1 MSRNPEIQWLVDR
14 WELPLKGTA
23 IEQVELLLQAEAEGS
38 TAVALPAGVID
49 WGEAAAKD
57 PGAPLV
63 LCDGHLQSLRC
74 YKAEAIVARRLA
86 DLVDSMKENLLAP
99 VAEDASDAV
108 AGLFPDARQDSAQ
121 VQAAR
126 TALARRLTVITGGP
140 GTGKTYT
147 LARILALLIADEEN
161 IRPELIRLAAPT
173 GKAADRMKQSVMDTS
188 NQLVGVSWG
197 QGPALQ
203 RIGAQS
209 STLHSLLGYNPS
221 TGKCRHNAQSPLPC
235 QVLIVDECSMVDLH
249 LWKALMDALPT
260 DARLILVGDPLQLQS
275 VGQGNVFG
283 DLVNHARDEGSPFY
297 GSLVRLTESW
307 RFQDQPG
314 ICELAEALE
323 RSDSNAVEELL
334 RGANEK
340 PERGLIWLE
349 TGGKKLSYDKYPE
362 AIRAAVEAV
371 ARAGSPLDALAALD
385 SVCILTAHRGAFVG
399 ADAVGTAVNKE
410 IATRKIGPGRDRLPN
425 QPVIIKVND
434 PETGLRNGVVGLLH
448 TDTTGKRRV
457 WFKSRHSAEAQD
469 YPVGALPEHGS
480 AWAITIHRS
489 QGSEYDD
496 VLVILPRE
504 ESPLTTRELLYTAI
518 TRAKKRV
525 YIAGTIEAV
534 RKAVE
539 TPAKR
544 TTLLASALDRATGE
558 T

>member
-14 WELPLKGTA
+14 WQLPDEGPA
-23 IEQVELLLQAEAEGS
+23 HEQVERLLEAEAEGS
-38 TAVALPAGVID
+38 TALALPAGNID
-49 WGEAAAKD
+49 WGKAASKD
-57 PGAPLV
+57 AGAPLV
-63 LCDGHLQSLRC
+63 LCEGHLQSLRC
-74 YKAEAIVARRLA
+74 HKAEEIVARRLA
-86 DLVDSMKENLLAP
+86 DLVDPMKENPLTP
-99 VAEDASDAV
+99 VTEEPNDPV
-108 AGLFPDARQDSAQ
+108 AGLFPDARDDSAQ
-121 VQAAR
+121 VHAAR
-126 TALARRLTVITGGP
+126 TALVRRLTVITGGP

-147 LARILALLIADEEN
+147 LARILALLIADEKN
-161 IRPELIRLAAPT
+161 IKPELIRLAAPT

-188 NQLVGVSWG
+188 NQLADVSWG

-203 RIGAQS
+203 RIAAQS
-209 STLHSLLGYNPS
+209 STLHTLLGYNPS

-235 QVLIVDECSMVDLH
+235 QVLIIDECSMVDLH
-249 LWKALMDALPT
+249 LWRALMDALPT

-283 DLVNHARDEGSPFY
+283 ELVKHARAEGTPFA

-323 RSDSNAVEELL
+323 RSDANAAEELL

-340 PERGLIWLE
+340 PERGLVWLE
-349 TGGKKLSYDKYPE
+349 TGGKKLSYEKYPE
-362 AIRAAVEAV
+362 TIRAAVEAV
-371 ARAGSPLDALAALD
+371 ARAGSPLEALGALD
-385 SVCILTAHRGAFVG
+385 KVCILTAHRGAFVG
-399 ADAVGTAVNKE
+399 ADAVGAAVNKE
-410 IATRKIGPGRDRLPN
+410 VAARKIGPGGDRLPN

-434 PETGLRNGVVGLLH
+434 PETGLRNGAVGLLH
-448 TDTTGKRRV
+448 TDAEGKRRV
-457 WFKSRHSAEAQD
+457 WFKSRHSAEAED
-469 YPVGALPEHGS
+469 YSVGALPEHGS

-504 ESPLTTRELLYTAI
+504 ESPLATRELLYTAI
-518 TRAKKRV
+518 TRAKKHV
-525 YIAGTIEAV
+525 YVAGTMDAV

-544 TTLLASALDRATGE
+544 ITLLSSALDRAAQG
-558 T
+558 

>member
-38 TAVALPAGVID
+38 TAVALPAGDID

-86 DLVDSMKENLLAP
+86 DLVDPMKENPLVP

-209 STLHSLLGYNPS
+209 STLHALLGYNPS

-314 ICELAEALE
+314 ICKLAEALE

-385 SVCILTAHRGAFVG
+385 RVCILTAHRGAFVG

-434 PETGLRNGVVGLLH
+434 PETGLRNGAVGLLH

-544 TTLLASALDRATGE
+544 TTLLASALDRAAGE
-558 T
+558 A